1 MCIKTKAKAKHK
13 VTLKPKQQHKIT
25 VQKGYAN
32 IGGDLDTRKLPNIN
46 ELIIHYNIG
55 ALEWQDKN
63 LIKQSQNLL
72 NLWG

>member
-25 VQKGYAN
+25 VKKGYAN
-32 IGGDLDTRKLPNIN
+32 IGGNLDTSPSKLPNIN

-55 ALEWQDKN
+55 AL
-63 LIKQSQNLL
+63 
-72 NLWG
+72 

>member
-32 IGGDLDTRKLPNIN
+32 IGGELDTSKLPNIN

-55 ALEWQDKN
+55 AL
-63 LIKQSQNLL
+63 
-72 NLWG
+72 